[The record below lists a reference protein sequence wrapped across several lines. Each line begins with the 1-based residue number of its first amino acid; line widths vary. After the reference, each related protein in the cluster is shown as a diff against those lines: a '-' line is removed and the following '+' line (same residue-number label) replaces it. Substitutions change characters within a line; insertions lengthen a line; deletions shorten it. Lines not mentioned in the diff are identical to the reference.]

1 MRWHLLKRGCL
12 GYLGAEL
19 GHKEE
24 DQPVSPVRLHR
35 CSFVS
40 FGRLRR
46 RGERCWGR
54 RTAANSGD
62 HVGERVLFSFLS
74 AHHSDLDLYAN
85 RHRYRKLQFV
95 GELVCQSIEYR
106 NSE

>member
-35 CSFVS
+35 WTFVS
-40 FGRLRR
+40 VGRLRR

-54 RTAANSGD
+54 RYSSTDSHD
-62 HVGERVLFSFLS
+62 HVGERVLREFDGERRPDQPVLS
-74 AHHSDLDLYAN
+74 HSDRN
-85 RHRYRKLQFV
+85 
-95 GELVCQSIEYR
+95 GEL
-106 NSE
+106 